1 MSLSGIFNDYYQKEL
16 VQLDALDYFETSDS
30 RIDQAFLSSHFKSGS
45 YETFDF
51 DTAAAFQDSF
61 SIGGEKE
68 LTCDSARIVSLPDE
82 IPDNIQAL
90 GSGEEKL
97 FLGSYPKEM
106 EVLLCFYTAD
116 VLTKDLGLES
126 REDLLGS
133 RISFESGDSCF
144 SFSGYRISGIL
155 SNSSSSYFSYGEHTF
170 FLNCSDLIITRNTS
184 QFTKE
189 RLLFLKS
196 FEDYPE
202 FRSILGDYSVKYGG
216 SYEAYLELTKMQAF
230 VRLIQLCVFL
240 PLGVCLLLLFL
251 LSFRKFLGKEKR
263 SAVIRLVSG
272 YSLKKVSLSLIS
284 GILLPLILAFVL
296 SLALDYPI
304 ALLFTALFKGMGVYG
319 SVSSA
324 RLALSGFFLFLGI
337 LLLLGIYSI
346 AELWKTR
353 KRCFLRLP
361 AEEYWLPEF
370 DADLDGE
377 GFSRVADKHLSLVLP
392 DDSLYGKQT
401 DAFFFSV
408 PFRRKD
414 LSVLLQTVSVIVVLK
429 D

>member
-1 MSLSGIFNDYYQKEL
+1 
-16 VQLDALDYFETSDS
+16 
-30 RIDQAFLSSHFKSGS
+30 
-45 YETFDF
+45 
-51 DTAAAFQDSF
+51 
-61 SIGGEKE
+61 
-68 LTCDSARIVSLPDE
+68 
-82 IPDNIQAL
+82 
-90 GSGEEKL
+90 
-97 FLGSYPKEM
+97 
-106 EVLLCFYTAD
+106 
-116 VLTKDLGLES
+116 
-126 REDLLGS
+126 
-133 RISFESGDSCF
+133 
-144 SFSGYRISGIL
+144 
-155 SNSSSSYFSYGEHTF
+155 
-170 FLNCSDLIITRNTS
+170 
-184 QFTKE
+184 
-189 RLLFLKS
+189 
-196 FEDYPE
+196 
-202 FRSILGDYSVKYGG
+202 
-216 SYEAYLELTKMQAF
+216 MQAF
-230 VRLIQLCVFL
+230 VCLIQLCVFL

-392 DDSLYGKQT
+392 DDSLYGKKT

-408 PFRRKD
+408 PLRRKN

-429 D
+429 DQEEEVSSYLSPEFDLPLFFWNPQRGFDSILHAVSDQDHEIAIVDGATIRDIDFIVDLDSFGFSHSVIMGKDGIYGRI